1 MGISKWSIFRQR
13 AAGWC
18 KAVGKPAEIPP
29 GVAFLNKSSRE
40 RRGRPR
46 QREALLDAVR
56 PALRGAGKPEVV
68 PRILRPLSARTGGF
82 FVGKGEIDMLTTP
95 MDILQNFPIRKT
107 KKQKSAFR
115 TSVTDYVQSLGY
127 QVKEE
132 KGSMGAR
139 NLVIGDPEQ
148 AKFLVTAHYDTPA
161 RMFFPNFI
169 TPLNFVAYLAYQIF
183 AVGGFV
189 FLAWAVGAVTMLL
202 TQDSRFASLVGYLF
216 YWVIL
221 VLLIAGPANKH
232 NANDNTSGVVTVL
245 EILRSLPEIHRS
257 KVCFVLF
264 DLEEA
269 GLIGSASHRKTHK
282 KATETQIVLNLDCV
296 GDGDYLMMF
305 PNKKIKADEGKMAA
319 LERICGQFGE
329 KHLKL
334 HKKGFS
340 VCPSDHKN
348 FPNGVGIMAFKHSKL
363 LGIYCDKIH
372 TNRDVNLELK
382 NVNILRAALT
392 TLICQ

>member
-1 MGISKWSIFRQR
+1 
-13 AAGWC
+13 
-18 KAVGKPAEIPP
+18 
-29 GVAFLNKSSRE
+29 
-40 RRGRPR
+40 
-46 QREALLDAVR
+46 
-56 PALRGAGKPEVV
+56 
-68 PRILRPLSARTGGF
+68 
-82 FVGKGEIDMLTTP
+82 MLTTP
-95 MDILQNFPIRKT
+95 MDVLQIFPIRKT

-115 TSVTDYVQSLGY
+115 ESVTAYAESLGY
-127 QVKEE
+127 QVNEE

-148 AKFLVTAHYDTPA
+148 AKFLITAHYDTPA
-161 RMFFPNFI
+161 RMLFPNFI
-169 TPLNFVAYLAYQIF
+169 TPTNFIVYLAYQILV
-183 AVGGFV
+183 VGGFV

-202 TQDSRFASLVGYLF
+202 TQNTRFASLIGYLF
-216 YWVIL
+216 YWAIL
-221 VLLIAGPANKH
+221 VMLIAGPANKN

-245 EILRSLPEIHRS
+245 EILRSLPEIHRN

-269 GLIGSASHRKTHK
+269 GLVGSAAYRKTHK
-282 KATETQIVLNLDCV
+282 KATERQIVLNLDCV
-296 GDGDYLMMF
+296 GDGDHLMMF
-305 PNKKIKADEGKMAA
+305 PNKKIKAHEENMAA
-319 LERICGQFGE
+319 LERICGQFGD
-329 KHLKL
+329 KNLKL

-348 FPNGVGIMAFKHSKL
+348 FPNGVGIMAFQHKKL

-372 TNRDVNLELK
+372 TNRDTILELK

>member
-1 MGISKWSIFRQR
+1 
-13 AAGWC
+13 
-18 KAVGKPAEIPP
+18 
-29 GVAFLNKSSRE
+29 
-40 RRGRPR
+40 
-46 QREALLDAVR
+46 
-56 PALRGAGKPEVV
+56 
-68 PRILRPLSARTGGF
+68 
-82 FVGKGEIDMLTTP
+82 MLTTP

-115 TSVTDYVQSLGY
+115 ASVADYVRSLGY

-169 TPLNFVAYLAYQIF
+169 TPLNFVAYLAYQILIV
-183 AVGGFV
+183 VGF
-189 FLAWAVGAVTMLL
+189 FLVAWAVGAVVLQL
-202 TQDSRFASLVGYLF
+202 AQNADLAYFAGYAA
-216 YWVIL
+216 YWGIL
-221 VLLIAGPANKH
+221 VLLLAGPANRN
-232 NANDNTSGVVTVL
+232 NANDNTSGVVTLL
-245 EILRSLPEIHRS
+245 EILRSLPEAHRN

-269 GLIGSASHRKTHK
+269 GLIGSASHRKAHK
-282 KATETQIVLNLDCV
+282 KASENQIVLNLDCV

-319 LERICGQFGE
+319 LDRICGQFGE
-329 KHLKL
+329 KNLQL